1 MTNVLCCTLP
11 EAQSAAGKGETDRNN
26 RTEAW
31 TSVAL
36 KEVSYL
42 CLGEKKI
49 FMLTGVAWTCQLYYR
64 TFIFF
69 LRARYGMKGERFT
82 SALVP

>member
-1 MTNVLCCTLP
+1 MFFAALYQRLKVLL
-11 EAQSAAGKGETDRNN
+11 ERVRLDRNS

-64 TFIFF
+64 TFIFS
-69 LRARYGMKGERFT
+69 LRARYGMKVERFT